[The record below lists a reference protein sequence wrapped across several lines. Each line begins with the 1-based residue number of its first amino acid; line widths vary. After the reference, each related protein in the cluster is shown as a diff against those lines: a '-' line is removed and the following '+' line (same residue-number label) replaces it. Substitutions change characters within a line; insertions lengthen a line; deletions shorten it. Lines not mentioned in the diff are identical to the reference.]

1 MLLGCGIDP
10 SIGGDIVSKKKILI
24 VEDHVEIREL
34 MARFLERAGY
44 EVIEAETGL
53 TAIDRANAIHP
64 DLITIDLGLPDI
76 TGDEVVARLK
86 ADPATKH
93 IPGDRDHGVLRGFT
107 TCGELRSRPAPA
119 KFCTSLYRSE
129 FSRTRSTRS
138 CSCQYDKRSIR
149 AAHNL
154 NTCAVEP
161 SFDLGGTCY

>member
-10 SIGGDIVSKKKILI
+10 SIGGDMAGKKKILI
-24 VEDHVEIREL
+24 VEDHVEIRGL

-53 TAIDRANAIHP
+53 TAIDRANSTHP

-93 IPGDRDHGVLRGFT
+93 IPVIVITAYYGGSPLVESALAAGACEILYKPVALPILERTLERVFNQSGTQSKGLPVELHG
-107 TCGELRSRPAPA
+107 
-119 KFCTSLYRSE
+119 
-129 FSRTRSTRS
+129 
-138 CSCQYDKRSIR
+138 
-149 AAHNL
+149 
-154 NTCAVEP
+154 P
-161 SFDLGGTCY
+161 S

>member
-1 MLLGCGIDP
+1 MAG
-10 SIGGDIVSKKKILI
+10 KMKILI
-24 VEDHVEIREL
+24 VEDHVEIRGL

-53 TAIDRANAIHP
+53 TAIDRANATHP

-93 IPGDRDHGVLRGFT
+93 IPVIVITAYYGGAPLVVSCDRG
-107 TCGELRSRPAPA
+107 APA

>member
-10 SIGGDIVSKKKILI
+10 SIGGDMAGKMKILI
-24 VEDHVEIREL
+24 VEDPVEIRGL

-53 TAIDRANAIHP
+53 TAIDRANSTHP

-93 IPGDRDHGVLRGFT
+93 IPVIVITAYYGGAPLVVSCDRGRR
-107 TCGELRSRPAPA
+107 LRSFVQAYTAPNSRGHA
-119 KFCTSLYRSE
+119 PPILALASTTNEASE
-129 FSRTRSTRS
+129 RH
-138 CSCQYDKRSIR
+138 II
-149 AAHNL
+149 
-154 NTCAVEP
+154 
-161 SFDLGGTCY
+161 